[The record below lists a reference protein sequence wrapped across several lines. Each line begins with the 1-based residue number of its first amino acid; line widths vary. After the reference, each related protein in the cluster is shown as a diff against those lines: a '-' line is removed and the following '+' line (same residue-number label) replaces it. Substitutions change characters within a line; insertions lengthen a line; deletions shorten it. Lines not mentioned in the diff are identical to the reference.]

1 MLKYMNIKIYLFVII
16 GASLVYQSA
25 VAENV
30 TSKFSEITYT
40 FSEGDWFPII
50 YKKGKN
56 KGNLDSCE
64 HYDGLFIEILN
75 KIFKEKLELNL
86 YCKVLPWKRA
96 QTSVKMG
103 KTDFLITVPTES
115 RLDYSIKSNEPIFQ
129 LYMQVYTYKNHK
141 LLDEIKKIKTVEDI
155 IRLKL
160 TAVTNLGNEWHN
172 ENIDVHGVPTH
183 HLRDENLVE
192 FLAAKRA
199 DILIDSIIS
208 TNNKIE
214 SLGLSSK
221 IEATNVRFGPLDF
234 HILVSKNSPK
244 VTLMPEINNVIKS
257 LKKNGTLDELI
268 SQYMELR

>member
-1 MLKYMNIKIYLFVII
+1 MNIKIYLLVLI
-16 GASLVYQSA
+16 GSLFIYQSA
-25 VAENV
+25 AAED
-30 TSKFSEITYT
+30 TSSKFREITYAV
-40 FSEGDWFPII
+40 SEGDWFPII
-50 YKKGKN
+50 YKKGEIKD
-56 KGNLDSCE
+56 NLDSCG
-64 HYDGLFIEILN
+64 HYNGLFIEILN
-75 KIFKEKLELNL
+75 KIFKEKLKLNL
-86 YCKVLPWKRA
+86 NCRVLPWKRA

-129 LYMQVYTYKNHK
+129 LYMQVYTYKDHK

-160 TAVTNLGNEWHN
+160 TAVTNLGNEWHH

-234 HILVSKNSPK
+234 HILVSKNSQK
-244 VTLMPEINNVIKS
+244 VTLMPEINNAIKS
-257 LKKNGTLDELI
+257 LKENGTLDELI
-268 SQYMELR
+268 SEYMELK